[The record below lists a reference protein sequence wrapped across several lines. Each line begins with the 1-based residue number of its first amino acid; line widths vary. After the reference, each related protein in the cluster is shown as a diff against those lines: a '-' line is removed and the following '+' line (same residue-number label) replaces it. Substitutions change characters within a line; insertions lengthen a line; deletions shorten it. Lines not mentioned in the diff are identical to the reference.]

1 MYPGFDAL
9 YAGGRSLMGADL
21 LARKR
26 IVAQLV
32 RKSRVVRYT
41 DHLAGGGA
49 APYRAAGA
57 AGLEGIVSK
66 RADSTYRPGVR
77 SRGWQKVK
85 CYHRYTFTVAAISWA
100 GARSSDE
107 AGEHVGTAPIYGGP
121 PRVGQPVQVQ
131 ALWWRPGRRL
141 RHAVIP
147 GG

>member
-1 MYPGFDAL
+1 M
-9 YAGGRSLMGADL
+9 
-21 LARKR
+21 
-26 IVAQLV
+26 
-32 RKSRVVRYT
+32 VRYT

-49 APYRAAGA
+49 ALYRAARA

-77 SRGWQKVK
+77 TRDWQKVK
-85 CYHRYTFTVAAISWA
+85 CFHRYTFTVTAISRS
-100 GARSSDE
+100 GARLSDE
-107 AGEHVGTAPIYGGP
+107 AGEHVGTVPIYGGP

-141 RHAVIP
+141 RHAVIQ